1 MTIKQLGG
9 VFGRNPTFN
18 DVTIEGQLTF
28 DGDIDVNSDLKVDG
42 NLEVINDLTV
52 DTNSLYVNSTN
63 NEVCIGQLTSINAG
77 KFNVKGDSAHN
88 GISATPYADTYYNY
102 YGTNTAGGSTFYVRG
117 DGISNFQGAM
127 TVEAQLNN
135 TGNHVITNGNVV
147 VSSGYGIDFSA
158 TAGTGTSELFSDY
171 EEGTWTATLF
181 DASSGGNASSTTATG
196 RYTKIGRVVNCIVSN
211 FNNISTSGMS
221 GTLRMSLPFTP
232 STGGFYS
239 TGTASMNAGTF
250 PANTYMLTVAVYHG
264 EARAYLQAQGT
275 NGFTSLGTTNI
286 TSGTTE
292 ISQMTFSYIAA

>member
-171 EEGTWTATLF
+171 EEGNWTPAIGTISGYTGALTVGGAT
-181 DASSGGNASSTTATG
+181 
-196 RYTKIGRVVNCIVSN
+196 YTKIGNVVTVRARVYFGSATGAITGGDQIA
-211 FNNISTSGMS
+211 FTG
-221 GTLRMSLPFTP
+221 LPF
-232 STGGFYS
+232 SAAAIGGFYDNS
-239 TGTASMNAGTF
+239 YAVCTLNQGDVRRGTMDGVMTGATTFQVQTSNVTSATARNATLIG
-250 PANTYMLTVAVYHG
+250 
-264 EARAYLQAQGT
+264 
-275 NGFTSLGTTNI
+275 
-286 TSGTTE
+286 
-292 ISQMTFSYIAA
+292 ISFSYRSA

>member
-158 TAGTGTSELFSDY
+158 TSGTGTSELFDDY
-171 EEGTWTATLF
+171 EEGTWTPVLTF
-181 DASSGGNASSTTATG
+181 GGASVGITYSHQTG
-196 RYTKIGRVVNCIVSN
+196 LYTKIGNVVKFELRIRISSKGTSTGSAVITGLPFSPSSSLNGYVGRQFLCYTSAITASTPVGI
-211 FNNISTSGMS
+211 FFDTSTSI
-221 GTLRMSLPFTP
+221 SLYETP
-232 STGGFYS
+232 GS
-239 TGTASMNAGTF
+239 
-250 PANTYMLTVAVYHG
+250 
-264 EARAYLQAQGT
+264 
-275 NGFTSLGTTNI
+275 SLAALNDTDFTTNSYLTI
-286 TSGTTE
+286 TG
-292 ISQMTFSYIAA
+292 SYTAA